1 MPHPEARPGPP
12 HDGLAMPAGT
22 EEEDVAVAVGGGPH
36 LDPDEGLLAKRPG
49 KFPALDLDEIRALRY
64 AAKGRDQV
72 RSGRRI
78 GGSRDVRIEVRV
90 GIRTRSSSSKCS

>member
-1 MPHPEARPGPP
+1 
-12 HDGLAMPAGT
+12 MPAGT
-22 EEEDVAVAVGGGPH
+22 EEEDVAVAVGGGAH

-72 RSGRRI
+72 RIGGSGRRI

-90 GIRTRSSSSKCS
+90 GIRTRSRSSKCS